1 MRPVISRRKIKNILK
16 STARTFRHI
25 LSVLAFLPSKDTTF
39 SPAYLPTLSPIRFLR
54 ALPLC
59 AVGLAA
65 LTVSCSSIDRP
76 LNSLVYTQYQLMT
89 ADGRIDT
96 LTDTLTI
103 STSRMTD
110 GSDSV
115 LINKN
120 VKTTGFSLPIS
131 YAQPQDVFYFETID
145 TVTKTTTLDVV
156 TVTKEDHPHF
166 ESVDCSPSYFH
177 TITGVTTTH
186 NAIDSIVIKNPDVN
200 YDTSKKHFYIYF
212 KHRD

>member
-65 LTVSCSSIDRP
+65 LTVSCSSIDCP

-131 YAQPQDVFYFETID
+131 YAQ
-145 TVTKTTTLDVV
+145 
-156 TVTKEDHPHF
+156 F